1 MKDIRLLVERG
12 IVASRYGQLLG
23 VACEIVEEDRVCIRL
38 PYRADV
44 TTVGDLV
51 HGGAI
56 ASLVDIAAT
65 RCLLGEPGGEA
76 RFARRRGSAWIVA
89 ARRACEDSAETYL
102 GGRRSAASRRE
113 LVAAC
118 GSVSAESP
126 ARAGLSGVTAD
137 RSGTNVASSGGG
149 AFGQTIRRR
158 R

>member
-44 TTVGDLV
+44 TTVGDLI

-65 RCLLGEPGGEA
+65 AACWASRAVKPASRGTTIGFTIHYLAPARGQDLLADA
-76 RFARRRGSAWIVA
+76 RVIQRGSSICFVDVEVRDGDAKLVS
-89 ARRACEDSAETYL
+89 RATVTYKLSAP
-102 GGRRSAASRRE
+102 R
-113 LVAAC
+113 
-118 GSVSAESP
+118 
-126 ARAGLSGVTAD
+126 
-137 RSGTNVASSGGG
+137 
-149 AFGQTIRRR
+149 
-158 R
+158 